1 MKRTGLVNGV
11 GFEFSAREPAPGS
24 WRLELDGIEYQLEL
38 RELSPG
44 RFSILIGGRSLL
56 VDLIAQGECFEA
68 VVAGQALRIDL
79 GVGQA
84 TAGAARQA
92 EAGGPLEIRAMMPGR
107 VVEVLVAPQSQVEA
121 EQGLMVIEAM
131 KMENEIR
138 APRAGRIVAVKV
150 AAQQTVETGQVLV
163 VLE

>member
-1 MKRTGLVNGV
+1 MKRRGSVNGV
-11 GFEFSAREPAPGS
+11 VFEFSAREAAPGS
-24 WRLELDGIEYQLEL
+24 WRVELDGIEYALEL
-38 RELSPG
+38 QELSPG
-44 RFSILIGGRSLL
+44 RFSILIGARSLL
-56 VDLIAQGECFEA
+56 VDLIAQGERFDA

-79 GVGQA
+79 GTGQA
-84 TAGAARQA
+84 AAARQA
-92 EAGGPLEIRAMMPGR
+92 EAGGPLEIKAMMPGR

-150 AAQQTVETGQVLV
+150 AAQQTVETGQVLA